1 MPTNDFELTVPDLY
15 CKPCKL
21 PAKNAVIEYKS
32 IEDKC
37 NEYMKKLNL
46 KMKSIEATIQR
57 KVDVAEVKKLQKK
70 VEENENEVKEL
81 MENNSV
87 EGIT

>member
-1 MPTNDFELTVPDLY
+1 
-15 CKPCKL
+15 
-21 PAKNAVIEYKS
+21 
-32 IEDKC
+32 
-37 NEYMKKLNL
+37 MKKLNL

-57 KVDVAEVKKLQKK
+57 KVDVAEVQKLQKK
-70 VEENENEVKEL
+70 VEENENEIKEL

>member
-1 MPTNDFELTVPDLY
+1 
-15 CKPCKL
+15 
-21 PAKNAVIEYKS
+21 
-32 IEDKC
+32 
-37 NEYMKKLNL
+37 MKKLNL

-57 KVDVAEVKKLQKK
+57 KVDVAEVQKFQKK
-70 VEENENEVKEL
+70 VEENENEIKEL